1 MPDALYPA
9 LHGRHHRD
17 EYEDQISGPWETV
30 INAGGSNPDGQFIEL
45 QNGWAQPASPL
56 QEFAFRRGLSKLDFT
71 GHLDS
76 AGASSG
82 TVAFTL
88 PADYRLLNDQFFL
101 TVLDSAIPALVYLE
115 ASTGDVT
122 ITFPV

>member
-17 EYEDQISGPWETV
+17 GYEDEISAPWETV
-30 INAGGSNPDGQFIEL
+30 IDSGDPNPDGEFIEL
-45 QNGWAQPASPL
+45 QNGWAQPAAPL
-56 QEFAFRRGLSKLDFT
+56 RSFSFRRGLSKLDFT

-76 AGASSG
+76 AGAASG

-88 PADYRLLNDQFFL
+88 PAGHRLAEDQFFL
-101 TVLDSAIPALVYLE
+101 TVLDSAIPALVYIE
-115 ASTGDVT
+115 AAGDVT